1 MIYRIEITEHA
12 RQMLKNV
19 RDRRIRRLFASR
31 IDGLVKEPEKQGR
44 PLSGSLAGRRSIRAV
59 GQRYRIIYRIIYRV
73 DESGAIMVVAALGIR
88 RQGDHCDKY
97 VLAERLA
104 RLGLL

>member
-59 GQRYRIIYRIIYRV
+59 GQRYRIIYRV